1 MQKEKLFEMS
11 LNDKKKIKIGLV
23 GIGTMGQIV
32 ASKLL
37 ENNYVVVGYDLLP
50 QVRRKAVEMGV
61 ETVDSVDELPRI
73 VEIALLS
80 LPGPAQVKEVVSEK
94 KGLLS
99 AAHQGQ
105 IIVDLSTVD
114 PSTTRK
120 MAGMA
125 EEMEVGYLDAPI
137 LGRPRSIGR
146 WVLPVGGDIDHFER
160 CRPILRTFANQLVY
174 VGPSGAGNTLKLV
187 NQLMFS
193 TINAMTAEML
203 TVAKKAG
210 LSPRVVFETIS
221 KSGAAT
227 VSGLFCE
234 VAKKIVENDYTPT
247 FSIDLLCKD
256 SALAVGMAK
265 ECGAPPIIASTVQ
278 VLNEIAQAKGLGGKD
293 TAALIKI
300 YESLMDTSVTR

>member
-1 MQKEKLFEMS
+1 MS
-11 LNDKKKIKIGLV
+11 LNDMRKEKVGLV
-23 GIGTMGQIV
+23 GIGTMGQII
-32 ASKLL
+32 AFKFL
-37 ENNYVVVGYDLLP
+37 ENDYDVVGYDLLP
-50 QVRRKAVEMGV
+50 DVRRKAHEMGV
-61 ETVDSVDELPRI
+61 EIVDSVGD
-73 VEIALLS
+73 VAKIAQVMVLS
-80 LPGPAQVKEVVSEK
+80 LPGPAQVKEVVSGE

-99 AAHQGQ
+99 AARKGQ

-125 EEMEVGYLDAPI
+125 EEMGVGYLDAPI
-137 LGRPRSIGR
+137 LGRPKSIGR
-146 WVLPVGGDIDHFER
+146 WVLPVGGHIDHFEQ
-160 CRPILRTFANQLVY
+160 CKPILQTFANQLVY
-174 VGPSGAGNTLKLV
+174 VGASGAGNTLKLV

-203 TVAKKAG
+203 AVAKKAS
-210 LSPRVVFETIS
+210 LSPKVVFETIS

-234 VAKKIVENDYTPT
+234 VAKKIVENDYTST

-265 ECGAPPIIASTVQ
+265 ECGAPPIIATTVQ

>member
-1 MQKEKLFEMS
+1 MS

-32 ASKLL
+32 ASKFL
-37 ENNYVVVGYDLLP
+37 ENDYEVVGCDLLP
-50 QVRRKAVEMGV
+50 EIRRKAHEMGV
-61 ETVDSVDELPRI
+61 EI
-73 VEIALLS
+73 VNSACDVAKIAQIMFLS
-80 LPGPAQVKEVVSEK
+80 LPGPAQVREVVSGEN
-94 KGLLS
+94 GLLS
-99 AAHQGQ
+99 AAREGQ

-125 EEMEVGYLDAPI
+125 EEMKVGYLDAPI

-146 WVLPVGGDIDHFER
+146 WVLPVGGHVDHFER
-160 CRPILRTFANQLVY
+160 CKPMLQTFANQLVY
-174 VGPSGAGNTLKLV
+174 VGPAGAGNTLKLV

-203 TVAKKAG
+203 AVAKKAG
-210 LSPRVVFETIS
+210 LSPKVVFETIS
-221 KSGAAT
+221 QSGAAT

-234 VAKKIVENDYTPT
+234 VAKKIIESDYTPT

-256 SALAVGMAK
+256 SALAVAMAK
-265 ECGAPPIIASTVQ
+265 ECGAPPIIASGVQ
-278 VLNEIAQAKGLGGKD
+278 VLNEIAQTQGLGGKD
-293 TAALIKI
+293 TAALVKI
-300 YESLMDTSVTR
+300 YENLMDTSVTT

>member
-1 MQKEKLFEMS
+1 MS

-32 ASKLL
+32 ASKFL
-37 ENNYVVVGYDLLP
+37 ENDYEVVGYDLLP
-50 QVRRKAVEMGV
+50 EVRRKAHKMGV
-61 ETVDSVDELPRI
+61 EI
-73 VEIALLS
+73 VNSACDVAKIAQVMFLS
-80 LPGPAQVKEVVSEK
+80 LPGPAQVKEVVSGE

-99 AAHQGQ
+99 AAYKGQ

-125 EEMEVGYLDAPI
+125 EEIGVGYLDAPI

-146 WVLPVGGDIDHFER
+146 WVLPVGGHADHFER
-160 CRPILRTFANQLVY
+160 CRTILRIFANQLVY
-174 VGPSGAGNTLKLV
+174 VGSSGAGNTLKLV

-193 TINAMTAEML
+193 TINAMTVEML
-203 TVAKKAG
+203 VVAKKAS
-210 LSPRVVFETIS
+210 LSPKVVFETIS
-221 KSGAAT
+221 QSGAAT

-234 VAKKIVENDYTPT
+234 VAKKIVENDYTSI

-256 SALAVGMAK
+256 IALALGMAK
-265 ECGAPPIIASTVQ
+265 ECGAPPIIASGVQ
-278 VLNEIAQAKGLGGKD
+278 VLNEIAQARGLGGKD

-300 YESLMDTSVTR
+300 YENLMDTSVMT

>member
-61 ETVDSVDELPRI
+61 ETVDSVNE
-73 VEIALLS
+73 VAKTVQVMFLS
-80 LPGPAQVKEVVSEK
+80 LPGPGQVKEVVSGK

-99 AAHQGQ
+99 TARKGQ

-125 EEMEVGYLDAPI
+125 EEMGVGYLDAPI
-137 LGRPRSIGR
+137 LGRPKSIGR
-146 WVLPVGGDIDHFER
+146 WVLPVGGHIDHFEQ
-160 CRPILRTFANQLVY
+160 CKPILQTFANQLVY
-174 VGPSGAGNTLKLV
+174 VGASGAGNTLKLV

-203 TVAKKAG
+203 AVAKKAS
-210 LSPRVVFETIS
+210 LSPKVVFETIS

-234 VAKKIVENDYTPT
+234 VAKKIVENDYTST

-265 ECGAPPIIASTVQ
+265 ECGAPPIIATTVQ

-300 YESLMDTSVTR
+300 YESLMDTSVMR

>member
-1 MQKEKLFEMS
+1 MS
-11 LNDKKKIKIGLV
+11 LNDMRKEKVGLV
-23 GIGTMGQIV
+23 GIGTMGQII
-32 ASKLL
+32 AFKFL
-37 ENNYVVVGYDLLP
+37 ENDYDVVGYDLLP
-50 QVRRKAVEMGV
+50 DVRRIAHEMGV
-61 ETVDSVDELPRI
+61 EIVDSVGD
-73 VEIALLS
+73 VAKIAQVMVLS
-80 LPGPAQVKEVVSEK
+80 LPGPAQVKEVVSGE

-99 AAHQGQ
+99 AARKGQ

-125 EEMEVGYLDAPI
+125 EEMGVGYLDAPI
-137 LGRPRSIGR
+137 LGRPKSIGR
-146 WVLPVGGDIDHFER
+146 WVLPVGGHIDHFEQ
-160 CRPILRTFANQLVY
+160 CKPILQTFANQLVY
-174 VGPSGAGNTLKLV
+174 VGASGAGNTLKLV

-203 TVAKKAG
+203 AVAKKAS
-210 LSPRVVFETIS
+210 LSPKVVFETIS

-234 VAKKIVENDYTPT
+234 VAKKIVENDYTST

-265 ECGAPPIIASTVQ
+265 ECGAPPIIATTVQ